1 MCIDHQA
8 EGIKTA
14 SIHMMIVET
23 ANVKSAVWAAG
34 HRPGG
39 AVPAGTPQDCRWH
52 LIIIISQSCFRGYQQ
67 RRCGQEPAP
76 GRTTHWNVTYNAFKC
91 KDNKWIQVAV
101 ATRLS
106 YNIALW
112 FS

>member
-1 MCIDHQA
+1 MRDNVKLRIMRTW
-8 EGIKTA
+8 GMA
-14 SIHMMIVET
+14 SRSDASIVET
-23 ANVKSAVWAAG
+23 AKAKSAVWAAG

-52 LIIIISQSCFRGYQQ
+52 LIIIISQSFFQGYQQ

-106 YNIALW
+106 
-112 FS
+112 